1 MERIAQALEA
11 ARRAGVDRLDA
22 QLLLAHRL
30 GRPRAWLAAHDDAAL
45 SPQDAAWLG
54 DALARRAAGE
64 PLAYVMGEWEFRG
77 RPYAVT
83 RATLV
88 PRPETELLLDWALEL
103 LATALAQR
111 TPLAVADLGTGSGVL
126 AVSLASWLRQSGRA
140 ARVAA
145 SDTSAEALRVAAAN
159 AARHGADI
167 EFLQGDWWTPLA
179 GRRLDLVVSNPPY
192 IAGDDPHLAALSAE
206 PRSALTPEGDGLD
219 ALRRIAWGAPGHL
232 APGGWLALEHGHD
245 QGEAVRALLR
255 AQGFVDV
262 GTRCDLAG
270 LARCTA
276 GRLPAA
282 DATPCD
288 GGRDGNEGMPAAG
301 PGSTR
306 AGV

>member
-1 MERIAQALEA
+1 VQRITDVYAA

-22 QLLLAHRL
+22 QLLLTHRL
-30 GRPRAWLAAHDDAAL
+30 GRSRAWLLAHDDETL
-45 SPQDAAWLG
+45 SSADAAWLG
-54 DALARRAAGE
+54 AALARRAAGE
-64 PLAYVMGEWEFRG
+64 PLAYVIGEWTFRG
-77 RPYAVT
+77 RGFAVGP
-83 RATLV
+83 AVLI
-88 PRPETELLLDWALEL
+88 PRPETELLVEWALEL
-103 LATALAQR
+103 LAG
-111 TPLAVADLGTGSGVL
+111 PLAGHGAPAVVDLGTGSGAI
-126 AVSLASWLRQSGRA
+126 AVS
-140 ARVAA
+140 VAA
-145 SDTSAEALRVAAAN
+145 ERTGQARRGHFVATDASGPALQVAAAN
-159 AARHGADI
+159 ARRHDVEI
-167 EFLQGDWWTPLA
+167 EFLQGEWWKPLA
-179 GRRLDLVVSNPPY
+179 GRQLDLVVSNPPY